1 MTVTIDLINILAGNN
16 NEGAQIRRHFLTRA
30 QETEGT
36 RPVLQFLSHF
46 ATIHGNSTTI
56 RQEMSGKGA
65 SKGKGKGKRVAAT
78 RIGSPEAKRVK
89 EETEGEGAGSST
101 SEAPEAGPAP
111 KAGQA
116 EEEGQ
121 VPGLESLVAP
131 ESQLAFLRAIKNA
144 VSEL

>member
-1 MTVTIDLINILAGNN
+1 VTVTSDLINILAGNN

-30 QETEGT
+30 QETEGI
-36 RPVLQFLSHF
+36 RPVLQFLSQF
-46 ATIHGNSTTI
+46 TTICEKSINNSTK
-56 RQEMSGKGA
+56 MSGKGV

-89 EETEGEGAGSST
+89 EETEGEGAGPST
-101 SEAPEAGPAP
+101 SEAPEAEPAP
-111 KAGQA
+111 RAGQA